1 MHLKKNRTIFS
12 RRLDSPVVATNGG
25 SVIKAKSRWQIGP
38 HGTRSF
44 SFIAVERLALPTH
57 TLSPRSRSLATLT
70 DDPHQL
76 FKYDLNPDVS
86 QVLFFWISISALL
99 TSLDGKCYYRN
110 GQESITISG
119 AYFGDFDLPRRWD
132 LPSDFRLSPIRCSRP
147 FQTRGRILRQ
157 VSFQLIN
164 RII

>member
-44 SFIAVERLALPTH
+44 SFIAVERLALPAH

-86 QVLFFWISISALL
+86 QVLFFWISISH
-99 TSLDGKCYYRN
+99 
-110 GQESITISG
+110 
-119 AYFGDFDLPRRWD
+119 F
-132 LPSDFRLSPIRCSRP
+132 
-147 FQTRGRILRQ
+147 
-157 VSFQLIN
+157 
-164 RII
+164 

>member
-57 TLSPRSRSLATLT
+57 S
-70 DDPHQL
+70 
-76 FKYDLNPDVS
+76 
-86 QVLFFWISISALL
+86 
-99 TSLDGKCYYRN
+99 
-110 GQESITISG
+110 
-119 AYFGDFDLPRRWD
+119 
-132 LPSDFRLSPIRCSRP
+132 
-147 FQTRGRILRQ
+147 
-157 VSFQLIN
+157 
-164 RII
+164 

>member
-1 MHLKKNRTIFS
+1 MANWSTRHSLVQFYSSWKTC
-12 RRLDSPVVATNGG
+12 T
-25 SVIKAKSRWQIGP
+25 P
-38 HGTRSF
+38 HP
-44 SFIAVERLALPTH
+44 L
-57 TLSPRSRSLATLT
+57 LSPRSRSLATLT

-119 AYFGDFDLPRRWD
+119 AYFGDFDLRRRWD
-132 LPSDFRLSPIRCSRP
+132 LPSDFRLSPICCSRP